1 MTVGRQWASLGVS
14 PRSSWWSTLR
24 VFVEDSLPDCRYLVS
39 PCTPLCTGAGSAV
52 QSNALACGWRGGSL
66 DLEPL
71 RWGQVEGQPGLSS
84 QGEP

>member
-39 PCTPLCTGAGSAV
+39 PCTPLCSTKQRFSLWLERWQLGPGALEVGADRRAAW
-52 QSNALACGWRGGSL
+52 ALFAGRAL
-66 DLEPL
+66 T
-71 RWGQVEGQPGLSS
+71 LSV
-84 QGEP
+84 